1 MHATAFDFIHSIPA
15 HLAVNTECLL
25 FESMVAAGFPSPAQD
40 YYDGYLN
47 LHQYLVPD
55 PNNVFFVRASG
66 DSIVGAGIHDGDLLI
81 ADRSK
86 KKPNGAVVIA
96 SLSGEFTLKHLVQTR
111 EFFELQPAN
120 LDYPSIPVS
129 VDDDF
134 QIWGVVRHAFI
145 SCREYEHEST
155 H

>member
-1 MHATAFDFIHSIPA
+1 
-15 HLAVNTECLL
+15 
-25 FESMVAAGFPSPAQD
+25 MVSAGFPSPVQD

-96 SLSGEFTLKHLVQTR
+96 SLSGEFTLKRLVQTR

-129 VDDDF
+129 VTMTSKFGEWYD
-134 QIWGVVRHAFI
+134 
-145 SCREYEHEST
+145 T
-155 H
+155 HS